1 MGTGAR
7 SEDSIASLLL
17 TTRLGDA
24 VPAPLTPSRY
34 WRLLD
39 AVPEP
44 AELLGV
50 AGGDL
55 ARRAGLSPEDGLQIE
70 RLLAGATTLAFALER
85 MERQGFVP
93 LTAFD
98 EGYPARLRE
107 RLGDQAPPV
116 LFTVGDRALLS
127 SEGIGIVGS
136 RAVTP
141 DGAEVARA
149 VAGRAAAEGLTVV
162 SGGAR
167 GVDQEAMSAAQTAG
181 GRVVAYLADS
191 LQRRVREPE
200 TRRAVAEGVVCL
212 ATPHGPSAGFSAANA
227 VGRNKLDLR
236 RRADDLGR
244 RERSRARG
252 HLGGSHRG
260 ARARLRDRRG
270 LGRPRQR
277 AGEREAR
284 GARRDP
290 RLRRG
295 GGLRRPGY
303 AGGGA
308 RRIRPAPA
316 RSLADRV
323 RTQRRILAT

>member
-1 MGTGAR
+1 MSAYAPAMGTGAR

-212 ATPHGPSAGFSAANA
+212 ATPYGPSAGFSAANA
-227 VGRNKLDLR
+227 IGRNKLIYAGARTTLVVASDLER
-236 RRADDLGR
+236 GGTWAGATEALGR
-244 RERSRARG
+244 GFGIVAVWVGPGSGPGNAR
-252 HLGGSHRG
+252 LVERG
-260 ARARLRDRRG
+260 AIPVSDVAAVFAVPG
-270 LGRPRQR
+270 TP
-277 AGEREAR
+277 AG
-284 GARRDP
+284 
-290 RLRRG
+290 
-295 GGLRRPGY
+295 
-303 AGGGA
+303 
-308 RRIRPAPA
+308 APA
-316 RSLADRV
+316 GSDQLP
-323 RTQRRILAT
+323 LGL